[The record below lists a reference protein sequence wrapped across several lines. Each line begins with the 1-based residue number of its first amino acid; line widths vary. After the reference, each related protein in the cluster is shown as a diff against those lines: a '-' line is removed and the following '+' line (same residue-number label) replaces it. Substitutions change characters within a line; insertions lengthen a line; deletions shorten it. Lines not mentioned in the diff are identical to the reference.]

1 MSEIFVIGAG
11 PAGLAAAYELSK
23 QGRKSTIIEA
33 DNQVGG
39 LSRTANYKQFR
50 FDIGGHRFFTKIPY
64 IQRLWEEILGEDL
77 LRCSRQ
83 SRIYYR
89 KKFFDYPLKLSK
101 TLANLGPWESFLI
114 ALSYA
119 KIKLRPRNPD
129 KNFEEWVT
137 HRFGYRLY
145 NTFFKTYTEKVWGLP
160 CKEISADWAAQR
172 IKNLSLTEVL
182 RNAIFNDGRS
192 KSGNIITTLIDEFY
206 YPRLGPG
213 MMWERCAE
221 LLKQY
226 GNEIVM
232 NVGIDKIS
240 HQNGKVKALEGV
252 TPNGERMTFHGQHF
266 ISSMPISE
274 LVRILDPPAPE
285 EILQTTNQLSYRDY
299 LTVVLLVNREYV
311 FPDNWIY
318 IHSPEVRMGRIQNY
332 KNWSPDMVPESS
344 KTSLGLEYFLWDK
357 DEEWL
362 WSDEKLIN
370 LGIRECHRIGILEPH
385 EVYDGTVVRMK
396 KAYPVYDQNYQTALV
411 KIKKYL
417 ETLTNLQTIGR
428 NGLHRYNN
436 QDHSMLTGIY
446 AARNILGEKFDV
458 WSVNTET
465 EYHEESS
472 APESS
477 MDSSRMVPTR
487 VTSQSPPSK

>member
-1 MSEIFVIGAG
+1 MDKFEMSEIFVIGAG

-39 LSRTANYKQFR
+39 LARTANYKQFR

-64 IQRLWEEILGEDL
+64 IQRLWEEILGEDF

-89 KKFFDYPLKLSK
+89 KKFFDYPLKLSN

-172 IKNLSLTEVL
+172 IKNLSLIEVL

-192 KSGNIITTLIDEFY
+192 KDGKIITTLIDEFY

-213 MMWERCAE
+213 MMWEKCAE

-232 NVGIDKIS
+232 KVGIDKIR

-252 TPNGERMTFHGQHF
+252 TPNGERMAFHGQHF
-266 ISSMPISE
+266 ISSMPICFFHTYHSTIVNF
-274 LVRILDPPAPE
+274 VR
-285 EILQTTNQLSYRDY
+285 LQNTDLGTL
-299 LTVVLLVNREYV
+299 
-311 FPDNWIY
+311 PD
-318 IHSPEVRMGRIQNY
+318 
-332 KNWSPDMVPESS
+332 
-344 KTSLGLEYFLWDK
+344 
-357 DEEWL
+357 
-362 WSDEKLIN
+362 
-370 LGIRECHRIGILEPH
+370 
-385 EVYDGTVVRMK
+385 
-396 KAYPVYDQNYQTALV
+396 A
-411 KIKKYL
+411 
-417 ETLTNLQTIGR
+417 
-428 NGLHRYNN
+428 
-436 QDHSMLTGIY
+436 
-446 AARNILGEKFDV
+446 
-458 WSVNTET
+458 
-465 EYHEESS
+465 
-472 APESS
+472 
-477 MDSSRMVPTR
+477 
-487 VTSQSPPSK
+487 